1 MNVMNISDIQT
12 LCVVGLLRSLL
23 QITVNPPFCAAGY
36 RETLPHLFI
45 FNQNRKDKLWQQQ
58 H

>member
-23 QITVNPPFCAAGY
+23 QIINDPPFDKSVIFCSY
-36 RETLPHLFI
+36 RYRQEFFDSL
-45 FNQNRKDKLWQQQ
+45 Q
-58 H
+58 